1 MIIRFSA
8 RKLATVKPEFGT
20 LEGSS
25 VVIGAEMTTRDMT
38 DVVKTIAGVLPADI
52 WQRTVEQIENEERMI

>member
-8 RKLATVKPEFGT
+8 RRIATIKPEHGAFDGT
-20 LEGSS
+20 S

-38 DVVKTIAGVLPADI
+38 DAMKTIAAALPVDI
-52 WQRTVEQIENEERMI
+52 WLRTVEQIEHEEVRI